1 MGVPVIDTG
10 PMTVE
15 EFYALT
21 DTRPDGEKWE
31 LIDGE
36 AILNAAPSDPHQL
49 IISNLII
56 ALGVQARQQAS
67 SWTVIPGIGVRVS
80 DISRPE
86 PDVMIVPKTRVRLG
100 STNRDTRDA
109 VVLFEI
115 LSPSTASRDLKWK
128 RAAYTSLPALTHYVV
143 IAQEAVDVVVF
154 ARDRGFAEQRF
165 SAIGDVIEF
174 PALGASLPL
183 SEIYRDIDFS

>member
-15 EFYALT
+15 EFYAFT

-31 LIDGE
+31 LFDGE
-36 AILNAAPSDPHQL
+36 AVLNAAPSDPHQW
-49 IISNLII
+49 IIGNLIV
-56 ALGVQARQQAS
+56 ALGIQRRQQGA

-80 DISRPE
+80 DVSRPE
-86 PDVMIVPKTRVRLG
+86 PDVMIVPQTRARLG
-100 STNRDTRDA
+100 STKRDTREA

-128 RAAYTSLPALTHYVV
+128 RTAYTGLPALTHYVV
-143 IAQEAVDVVVF
+143 IAQDAVEVVVF

-165 SAIGDVIEF
+165 SAMSDVIEF
-174 PALGASLPL
+174 PALAASLPL
-183 SEIYRDIDFS
+183 SEIYRDLDFA